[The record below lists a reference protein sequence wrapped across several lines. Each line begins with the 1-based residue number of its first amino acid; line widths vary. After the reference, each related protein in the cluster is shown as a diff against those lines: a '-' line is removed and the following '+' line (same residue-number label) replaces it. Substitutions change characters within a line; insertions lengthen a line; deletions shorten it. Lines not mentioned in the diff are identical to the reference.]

1 MAKWIYTLDS
11 GLALREAID
20 ECEYKLVA
28 ENMLKCLE
36 ELTNKLSDDDRAW
49 KGWDIEDLAENIN
62 GFLGSYTEYSD
73 DEQEEMLDDYL
84 HDFYD
89 ICDDVRA
96 WIEI

>member
-11 GLALREAID
+11 GLALREAIE

-36 ELTNKLSDDDRAW
+36 ELTNKLSDEDRAW
-49 KGWDIEDLAENIN
+49 KGWDIEDLSENIN
-62 GFLGSYTEYSD
+62 GFLSDNTDDDAEEILNEYL
-73 DEQEEMLDDYL
+73 EE
-84 HDFYD
+84 FYD

-96 WIEI
+96 WIGGF